1 MSNRLPHCILDSP
14 FILLCAV
21 TTLQIGFPF
30 SSSTFFTFS
39 NLLQNLASI
48 LFCFPILLSTVF
60 SSPAASGIITFLG
73 CRDMADGVSPGETS
87 FDTEKEGR
95 FIDLSSLIT
104 LETECIFF
112 LVKSSPNDFSLFP
125 FPFLSASLCGH
136 NLIFPFFN
144 LLAGA
149 NMVFRLS
156 SEIVGRRAIEKF
168 VRTVQLYELDS
179 VQIEIVNPFPVES
192 NFLMRL
198 SMACKTVTPETILQQ
213 AIKGPS
219 ILSQTQ

>member
-1 MSNRLPHCILDSP
+1 MPIKFSFSY
-14 FILLCAV
+14 CA
-21 TTLQIGFPF
+21 
-30 SSSTFFTFS
+30 FFTFS

-48 LFCFPILLSTVF
+48 LFCFPTLLSTAF

-73 CRDMADGVSPGETS
+73 CRDIADGVSPGEIRCG
-87 FDTEKEGR
+87 TEKEER
-95 FIDLSSLIT
+95 FMKISCLIT
-104 LETECIFF
+104 LETECITF
-112 LVKSSPNDFSLFP
+112 LLKSSPTDFSLYP
-125 FPFLSASLCGH
+125 STFLSPSLCGH
-136 NLIFPFFN
+136 NPIFPYFIV
-144 LLAGA
+144 LAGA

-179 VQIEIVNPFPVES
+179 VQIDILNPFPVEA

-219 ILSQTQ
+219 ILSQTK